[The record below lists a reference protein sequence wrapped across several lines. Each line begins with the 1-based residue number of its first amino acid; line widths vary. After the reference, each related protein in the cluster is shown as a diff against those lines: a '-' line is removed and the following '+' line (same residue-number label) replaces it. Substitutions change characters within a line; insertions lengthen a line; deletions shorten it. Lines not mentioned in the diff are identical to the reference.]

1 MVLYCIYNVELE
13 GIDMKTKNNQN
24 AEVKKE
30 KKSFKK
36 VLMKNAPIICIS
48 FAAFLLLVGVLVV
61 VFQAKEEITQYTIKN
76 ERLYTYMLNHRL
88 DMTSQVTLDHDDN
101 VTKMIYNGEEITL
114 VSEPIYYT
122 DKKEAILPND
132 MSVVFPRDERRQKK
146 INRYTKVEEAGSQ
159 VVLMS
164 SNLKYAL
171 TDAFVYD
178 GDNVYFFADDG
189 VVKYGDKTIPVSKFS
204 MVTCEYRGSIAI
216 YDYKTQKMTYEE
228 KFEGNVIAEFENYSI
243 NLSEDKVIVKGESS
257 LLDKN
262 VETQGLLTNR

>member
-13 GIDMKTKNNQN
+13 GIDMRTKINKD
-24 AEVKKE
+24 AEVKKD

-48 FAAFLLLVGVLVV
+48 FAAFLLLVGVLLV

-88 DMTSQVTLDHDDN
+88 DMTSQVTLDHDNN

-114 VSEPIYYT
+114 VSEPIYYA
-122 DKKEAILPND
+122 DKAKAIFPND
-132 MSVVFPRDERRQKK
+132 MSVVFPRDNRRQMK
-146 INRYTKVEEAGSQ
+146 INRYTTIEGGSVQ
-159 VVLMS
+159 AMLTNT
-164 SNLKYAL
+164 NLKYAL
-171 TDAFVYD
+171 TDAFIFD
-178 GDNVYFFADDG
+178 GDAVYFFVEDG
-189 VVKYGDKTIPVSKFS
+189 NIKYGDKTIPVSKFS
-204 MVTCEYRGSIAI
+204 MAVCEYRGSLAI

-228 KFEGNVIAEFENYSI
+228 KFEGNVIAEFANYSI
-243 NLSEDKVIVKGESS
+243 NLSEDKIIIKGEDY

-262 VETQGLLTNR
+262 VETQQVLSNR